1 MPTALPSVA
10 ADKSAAWDTRS
21 RSRALTPDMPTLRR
35 TANVDG
41 AITPLED
48 ARIPVLDRGFL
59 YGDSVYEVFRT
70 YDGIPLFYE
79 EHLERLENSAAR
91 VHMRI
96 TQSRDELTA
105 AIRRTIEAAGAER
118 GQEVYVRYHI
128 TRGAGPVD
136 LLPNPAAKTSYVIMV
151 KEVPT
156 WKTEF
161 YSEGVR
167 LAVPPTLRNPSE
179 SLDPN
184 IKGGNYMNNVL
195 ALSEAVAAGADDC
208 LMLNRAGLVT
218 EASNSNVFFELDGLL
233 VTPSQKAGNLR
244 GITKAAI
251 HRACTEKRI
260 VCEEQPIHANDLPR
274 ATECFIT
281 SATRE
286 VMPVRSLRL
295 ADGRLIEFLPGGG
308 QLTRQIAQLYKDYV
322 QQYLKS
328 HEHLRMV

>member
-1 MPTALPSVA
+1 MPNP
-10 ADKSAAWDTRS
+10 
-21 RSRALTPDMPTLRR
+21 LRR

-41 AITPLED
+41 VITPLED
-48 ARIPVLDRGFL
+48 ARIPILDRGFL

-79 EHLERLENSAAR
+79 EHMARLEHSAER

-96 TQSRDELTA
+96 SQSRDELTSE
-105 AIRRTIEAAGAER
+105 IRRTIAESGATR
-118 GQEVYVRYHI
+118 GQDVYVRYHI

-136 LLPNPAAKTSYVIMV
+136 LLPDPKAKTSYVIMV

-156 WKTEF
+156 WNPKF

-184 IKGGNYMNNVL
+184 IKGGNYMNNIL

-218 EASNSNVFFELDGLL
+218 EASNSNVFFVLDDKV
-233 VTPSQKAGNLR
+233 VTPSQEAGNLR

-251 HRACTEKRI
+251 HQACREHDRP
-260 VCEEQPIHANDLPR
+260 CEEISIHADDLPR
-274 ATECFIT
+274 VTECFAT

-286 VMPVRSLRL
+286 VMPVRSMRL
-295 ADGRLIEFLPGGG
+295 ADGKLLEFPPGGG
-308 QLTRQIAQLYKDYV
+308 KLTRQVAKLYSDSV
-322 QQYLKS
+322 QRYLKAN
-328 HEHLRMV
+328 EKLRMV

>member
-1 MPTALPSVA
+1 MPT
-10 ADKSAAWDTRS
+10 RF
-21 RSRALTPDMPTLRR
+21 RR

-41 AITPLED
+41 TVTLLEA
-48 ARIPVLDRGFL
+48 ARIPILDRGFL

-79 EHLERLENSAAR
+79 EHMARLEHSAER

-96 TQSRDELTA
+96 SQTRDELTDE
-105 AIRRTIEAAGAER
+105 IRRTIDATGAER
-118 GQEVYVRYHI
+118 GQDVYVRYHI

-136 LLPNPAAKTSYVIMV
+136 LLPDPALRTSYVIMV

-156 WKTEF
+156 WKPHF

-184 IKGGNYMNNVL
+184 IKGGNYMNNIL

-218 EASNSNVFFELDGLL
+218 EASNSNVFFVLDGRL
-233 VTPSQKAGNLR
+233 VTPSQEAGNLR

-251 HRACTEKRI
+251 HQACAEAKVPCQETSIRAD
-260 VCEEQPIHANDLPR
+260 DLAR

-295 ADGRLIEFLPGGG
+295 ADGTQLEYPLGGG
-308 QLTRQIAQLYKDYV
+308 ELTRQVAQLYRDYV
-322 QQYLKS
+322 QKYLNANK
-328 HEHLRMV
+328 HLRMV

>member
-1 MPTALPSVA
+1 MSN
-10 ADKSAAWDTRS
+10 
-21 RSRALTPDMPTLRR
+21 TLSR
-35 TANVDG
+35 TANIDG
-41 AITPLED
+41 TITPLEE
-48 ARIPVLDRGFL
+48 ARIPILDRGFL

-79 EHLERLENSAAR
+79 EHMTRLEYSAKQ

-96 TQSRDELTA
+96 SQSRDELTA
-105 AIRRTIEAAGAER
+105 EIKRTIAATGVAKGED
-118 GQEVYVRYHI
+118 VYARYHI

-156 WKTEF
+156 WNPQF

-184 IKGGNYMNNVL
+184 IKGGNYMNNIL
-195 ALSEAVAAGADDC
+195 ALSEAVSVGADDC

-218 EASNSNVFFELDGLL
+218 EASNSNVFFVLDGEV
-233 VTPSQKAGNLR
+233 VTPSQEAGNLR

-251 HRACTEKRI
+251 HQACAEHGLP
-260 VCEEQPIHANDLPR
+260 CHEESITAEDLPR
-274 ATECFIT
+274 TTECFVT

-295 ADGRLIEFLPGGG
+295 ADGKLVEYPLGGG
-308 QLTRQIAQLYKDYV
+308 ELTRQVAKLYRDHV
-322 QQYLKS
+322 QQYLKAN
-328 HEHLRMV
+328 EKLRMV

>member
-1 MPTALPSVA
+1 MPN
-10 ADKSAAWDTRS
+10 
-21 RSRALTPDMPTLRR
+21 LTL

-41 AITPLED
+41 TISPLEE
-48 ARIPVLDRGFL
+48 ARIPILDRGFL
-59 YGDSVYEVFRT
+59 YGDSVYEVFHT

-79 EHLERLENSAAR
+79 EHMARLEHSAAR

-96 TQSRDELTA
+96 SQPRDELTA
-105 AIRRTIEAAGAER
+105 EIRRTIDASGAER
-118 GQEVYVRYHI
+118 GQDVYVRYHI
-128 TRGAGPVD
+128 TRGAGQVD
-136 LLPNPAAKTSYVIMV
+136 LLPDPKAKTSYVIMV

-156 WKTEF
+156 WKPHF
-161 YSEGVR
+161 YSDGVH

-184 IKGGNYMNNVL
+184 IKGGNYLNNIL

-218 EASNSNVFFELDGLL
+218 EASNSNVFFVFEGQV
-233 VTPSQKAGNLR
+233 VTPSQEAGNLR

-251 HRACTEKRI
+251 HRACAEHEVPCGEKS
-260 VCEEQPIHANDLPR
+260 IHVDQLPQ
-274 ATECFIT
+274 ATECFVT

-295 ADGRLIEFLPGGG
+295 ADGRQLEYPPGGG
-308 QLTRQIAQLYKDYV
+308 ELTRLVANLYREHV
-322 QQYLKS
+322 QKYLKANL
-328 HEHLRMV
+328 HLRMV

>member
-1 MPTALPSVA
+1 MA
-10 ADKSAAWDTRS
+10 
-21 RSRALTPDMPTLRR
+21 TLRR

-41 AITPLED
+41 TITPLEE
-48 ARIPVLDRGFL
+48 ARIPILDRGFL

-70 YDGIPLFYE
+70 YDGIPLFYD
-79 EHLERLENSAAR
+79 EHMARLEQSAAR

-96 TQSRDELTA
+96 SQPRDLLTA
-105 AIRRTIEAAGAER
+105 QIRRTIDATGAKR
-118 GQEVYVRYHI
+118 GQDVYVRYHI

-136 LLPNPAAKTSYVIMV
+136 LLPDPAAKTSFVIMV

-156 WKTEF
+156 WKPHF

-184 IKGGNYMNNVL
+184 IKGGNYMNNIL

-208 LMLNRAGLVT
+208 LMLNRTGLVT
-218 EASNSNVFFELDGLL
+218 EASNSNVFFVFDAQV
-233 VTPSQKAGNLR
+233 VTPSQEAGNLR

-251 HRACTEKRI
+251 HQACSASKVPCAERS
-260 VCEEQPIHANDLPR
+260 IHVDQLPQ
-274 ATECFIT
+274 ATECFVT

-295 ADGRLIEFLPGGG
+295 ADGEQLNFPPGGG
-308 QLTRQIAQLYKDYV
+308 ELTRKVAQLYRDYV
-322 QQYLKS
+322 QKYLKANDQ
-328 HEHLRMV
+328 LRMV